1 MTNKITTK
9 EKGANDMSP
18 LNSFFEKNKEKLLK
32 ASKKNNKYNE
42 KGQCLITNEDEDLH
56 HDEWEDDK

>member
-1 MTNKITTK
+1 
-9 EKGANDMSP
+9 MSP